1 MDNAVLR
8 DHLYAIIKNAREMMK
23 VPDYP
28 PEQDQN
34 PKRDKKVKQGVQ
46 VKVYK
51 MFLHIVWFLQN
62 NIFKHCCIVDSACF
76 RPIVNKVWN

>member
-28 PEQDQN
+28 PEQDQS

-46 VKVYK
+46 VKV
-51 MFLHIVWFLQN
+51 
-62 NIFKHCCIVDSACF
+62 
-76 RPIVNKVWN
+76 